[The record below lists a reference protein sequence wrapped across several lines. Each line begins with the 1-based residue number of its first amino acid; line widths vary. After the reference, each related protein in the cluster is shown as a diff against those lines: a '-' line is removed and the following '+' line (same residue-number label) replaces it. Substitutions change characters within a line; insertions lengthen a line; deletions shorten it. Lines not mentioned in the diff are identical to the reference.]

1 MSHESVANKS
11 LSRLRA
17 IGQPDCSESFDAT
30 VVVEAWPRLPLLNL
44 VVDHACLHSKH
55 KQGIFTP

>member
-1 MSHESVANKS
+1 MSPWLTNRS
-11 LSRLRA
+11 SRLRA
-17 IGQPDCSESFDAT
+17 IGQSDGSEGFNAT

-44 VVDHACLHSKH
+44 VVDPARLHSKH